1 MKLFTCWE
9 AKIPVL
15 KTFDSVSITARAKR
29 FPLKKGKS
37 IAEKKKKISVNT
49 VHQFHGNTL
58 AYMQGDVNWST
69 RKKTATGK
77 NYQQPIFQ
85 GQFYTL
91 LSCGKSLDKFLLLN
105 SELWWY

>member
-1 MKLFTCWE
+1 MCQLLLEQRDFLWKKE
-9 AKIPVL
+9 KVL
-15 KTFDSVSITARAKR
+15 
-29 FPLKKGKS
+29 L
-37 IAEKKKKISVNT
+37 KKKKISVNT
-49 VHQFHGNTL
+49 VHKFHGNTL